1 MTVSAAIDRIF
12 SRWAG
17 QDSPGAVVGVTRN
30 GALVHEGAYGMADL
44 SHGIPLDR
52 RSVIRI
58 GSQSKQFTVL
68 LALMLEAEGKLSMTD
83 EVHRYAPWLPKYP
96 HPITLQHLATN
107 TSGLRDFLE
116 MSIWSGLP
124 LAAGATRATSRT
136 IIGRH
141 GEVNF
146 VPGSAMLYSNTGFF
160 LLSEIIE
167 EVSGRSY
174 NELLSSYITNRL
186 GMADTRLMWR
196 DTEILPRL
204 VSMHMRGAGGDWETV
219 RWGFPIGGEGGM
231 VSTLTDMLTWQA
243 TLARPPAEW
252 VSYLARM
259 TAPVHY
265 TNGTETL
272 YRMGLVVDSYRGL
285 RGIGHGGG
293 VAGGKSE
300 SIRFPDQVAGVVI
313 LGNLSEMNPF
323 SLARRIVDVV
333 LEREMTPRFAP
344 AGAAA
349 MMAAAGVYRE
359 VGGGDVFEIGVLEG
373 EPSFSSTG
381 GTTRLDEV
389 SPGVFAPERPTM
401 HLTLSLAGDGAMD
414 MVMCG
419 QKFRYQR
426 VPTSAT
432 GKSISGNYR
441 NAGLG
446 IEVAIDGTS
455 MLIRSD
461 VGAMRA
467 TLNWIDEDL
476 MLMRGEGIFGRGGWM
491 ASLRV
496 TGDGL
501 ELTSDRT
508 KGLLLRPV

>member
-1 MTVSAAIDRIF
+1 
-12 SRWAG
+12 
-17 QDSPGAVVGVTRN
+17 
-30 GALVHEGAYGMADL
+30 
-44 SHGIPLDR
+44 
-52 RSVIRI
+52 
-58 GSQSKQFTVL
+58 
-68 LALMLEAEGKLSMTD
+68 
-83 EVHRYAPWLPKYP
+83 
-96 HPITLQHLATN
+96 
-107 TSGLRDFLE
+107 
-116 MSIWSGLP
+116 
-124 LAAGATRATSRT
+124 
-136 IIGRH
+136 
-141 GEVNF
+141 
-146 VPGSAMLYSNTGFF
+146 
-160 LLSEIIE
+160 
-167 EVSGRSY
+167 
-174 NELLSSYITNRL
+174 
-186 GMADTRLMWR
+186 
-196 DTEILPRL
+196 
-204 VSMHMRGAGGDWETV
+204 
-219 RWGFPIGGEGGM
+219 
-231 VSTLTDMLTWQA
+231 
-243 TLARPPAEW
+243 
-252 VSYLARM
+252 
-259 TAPVHY
+259 
-265 TNGTETL
+265 
-272 YRMGLVVDSYRGL
+272 
-285 RGIGHGGG
+285 
-293 VAGGKSE
+293 
-300 SIRFPDQVAGVVI
+300 
-313 LGNLSEMNPF
+313 
-323 SLARRIVDVV
+323 
-333 LEREMTPRFAP
+333 
-344 AGAAA
+344 
-349 MMAAAGVYRE
+349 
-359 VGGGDVFEIGVLEG
+359 VFEIGVLEG

-467 TLNWIDEDL
+467 TLNRIDEDL